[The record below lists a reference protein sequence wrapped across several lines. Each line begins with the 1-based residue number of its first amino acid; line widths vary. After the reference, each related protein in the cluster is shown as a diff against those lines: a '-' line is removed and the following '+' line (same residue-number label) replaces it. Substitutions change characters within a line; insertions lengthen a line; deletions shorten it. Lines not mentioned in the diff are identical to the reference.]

1 MQISSL
7 GDMAHSYSMQSRN
20 TALKQEMQRLTLE
33 ISTGQVADIR
43 TVADG
48 NTTYLNDLER
58 SLKKL
63 DGYDLAT
70 TEAGQFAS
78 GMQTALGRIND
89 LSTSFQSTLMTAA
102 NAAFGDTSGSILS
115 DAKATLEQV
124 IGTMNT
130 SVGGRTVFAGTATD
144 THPIAPP
151 EEILS
156 ALKVAMSG
164 AGNVD
169 DMLTAAQAW
178 FDDPAGYHTIG
189 YRGANASLAPVTLSA
204 GDTAQFDLR
213 GDDPVLRDAL
223 RNLAVIALADDPALG
238 LSQAQQ
244 SELFQKSLGNVLATN
259 DAVIGLQAKVGFSES
274 RIEALNVRHNT
285 ERASLEM
292 ARSDLLSVDPYQSA
306 TELEQVQFQL
316 QSLYAITS
324 RMSQLSLVNYL

>member
-20 TALKQEMQRLTLE
+20 TTLKQDLQRLTLE

-43 TVADG
+43 KIADG
-48 NTTYLNDLER
+48 NTTYFNDLER

-70 TEAGQFAS
+70 LEAGQFAG
-78 GMQTALGRIND
+78 GMQTALGRISD
-89 LSTSFQSTLMTAA
+89 LGSSFQSTLMTAA
-102 NAAFGDTSGSILS
+102 NAAFGDTSGRILS
-115 DAKATLEQV
+115 EAKATFGQV
-124 IGTMNT
+124 ISAMNT
-130 SVGGRTVFAGTATD
+130 SVGGRTILAGTATD
-144 THPIAPP
+144 TLPVAPS
-151 EEILS
+151 EDILS
-156 ALKVAMSG
+156 ALSTAMAG
-164 AGNVD
+164 AGSVD

-178 FDDPAGYHTIG
+178 FDNPAGYGAVG
-189 YRGANASLAPVTLSA
+189 YLGSATSLAPVALSD
-204 GDTAQFDLR
+204 GDTAQFELR
-213 GDDPVLRDAL
+213 GDDPALRDTL

-238 LSQAQQ
+238 LTQAQQ
-244 SELFQKSLGNVLATN
+244 SELFQKSLGGVLGANT
-259 DAVIGLQAKVGFSES
+259 AVVNLQAQVGFSEN
-274 RIEALNVRHNT
+274 RIEALTVRHST

-292 ARSDLLSVDPYQSA
+292 ARSDLLSIDPYQSA